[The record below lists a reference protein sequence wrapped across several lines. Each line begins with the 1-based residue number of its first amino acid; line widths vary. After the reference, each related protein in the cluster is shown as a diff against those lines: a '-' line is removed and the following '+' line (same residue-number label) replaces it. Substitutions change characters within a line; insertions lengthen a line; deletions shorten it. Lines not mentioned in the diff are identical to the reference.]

1 MEDRRE
7 MAENKEIEIVEKR
20 EVDTGVHQELRS
32 GNWFVPATDIYET
45 PEKVVLVMDMPGVC
59 FDCAHVNIVDDE
71 LVVTGHVTHGEDED
85 DYVLYREYDVGHY
98 HRHFGLPEMIAR
110 HKIEAAMADGVLTVT
125 MPKAEEVKPRR
136 IPVQVGE
143 PAS

>member
-1 MEDRRE
+1 MMES
-7 MAENKEIEIVEKR
+7 KEIGVAEKP
-20 EVDTGVHQELRS
+20 EVDASVHQELRS

-71 LVVTGHVTHGEDED
+71 LIVTGHVSHGEDED

-98 HRHFGLPEMIAR
+98 HRHFGLPEMIDR
-110 HKIEAAMADGVLTVT
+110 GRIEALMANGVLTVT
-125 MPKAEEVKPRR
+125 MPKVEEVKPRR
-136 IPVQVGE
+136 IPINVAE
-143 PAS
+143 